1 METLFS
7 RYESFLCQYSFQW
20 LQIIQLYTIL
30 SQKCEHFELA
40 SIFFEKFIKN
50 GNNKKKIENQ

>member
-1 METLFS
+1 MKKVF
-7 RYESFLCQYSFQW
+7 SFQW
-20 LQIIQLYTIL
+20 LQIIQIYTIL

-50 GNNKKKIENQ
+50 GNNKKIENQ